1 MKIWKILKWLLVS
14 SIVFF
19 LVVPLVINIIENLFP
34 TKSNITHLLKEE
46 DIALF
51 DDFEIIRYRKE
62 FTVFQE
68 SFSIKISDND
78 KKRIVNRLISSEN
91 FKENVDAMYDI
102 RQEIP
107 RFSNKH
113 MIYTSSYKF
122 GGVYGFQSFKT
133 EDYGYAPDWIMIDI
147 PENGNILNYDKFE

>member
-1 MKIWKILKWLLVS
+1 MKMWKILQWFLVSFILLLVAAP
-14 SIVFF
+14 FAY
-19 LVVPLVINIIENLFP
+19 NIFENLFP

-46 DIALF
+46 GIALF

-78 KKRIVNRLISSEN
+78 KKRIVNRLISSDN

-107 RFSNKH
+107 RSSYDNKKY
-113 MIYTSSYKF
+113 ISSYKH
-122 GGVYGFQSFKT
+122 GEIYGFQTFKKT
-133 EDYGYAPDWIMIDI
+133 SPGYAPDWVMIHI
-147 PENGNILNYDKFE
+147 PESGNILTYDKFQ